1 MPRVDA
7 SAAIVM
13 AGLLIGCSVSTP
25 VPITPTPTLA
35 PTPTD
40 TEEPTPTDTPS
51 PTATVTPTP
60 LAVRTVKI
68 GNKPVSVVM
77 DPSGRQV
84 YVADEVGVIH
94 VVSTAGLR
102 VANEIKI
109 GNPTLSWLTISPRG
123 DRLFATTLDGS
134 VFVIDTTRAEIV
146 TRASLDSPLPVYRPM
161 TLAADSGRL
170 YIANSLSKS
179 PEMIAFEAQG
189 LGLIGRFGDARDPRL
204 AAINRAGNRLYV
216 PSYLDGM
223 VNVYSILPTQQ
234 TAPTLTSQ
242 VPINGGPTA
251 ANLNRDESQLYVSLG
266 IDPGIAVVNTRTLRV
281 EKMIQVPTTI
291 FAAITSPDGRRLVA
305 TSNISDYAYV
315 IDTAKNQML
324 EAFFIGQGPRGV
336 AISPDGRRAY
346 TANFLDGTIS
356 VFDLP

>member
-1 MPRVDA
+1 MIIVI
-7 SAAIVM
+7 AA
-13 AGLLIGCSVSTP
+13 LLAGCSAPTP
-25 VPITPTPTLA
+25 VPITPAPTLA

-51 PTATVTPTP
+51 PTATPTP
-60 LAVRTVKI
+60 ASAVQTLKI
-68 GNKPVSVVM
+68 GDKPVSIVM
-77 DPSGRQV
+77 DPSGRRV

-94 VVSTAGLR
+94 VVNTAGLR

-123 DRLFATTLDGS
+123 DRLFATTLDG
-134 VFVIDTTRAEIV
+134 FVLAIDTARAEIV
-146 TRASLDSPLPVYRPM
+146 SRASLDSQIPVYRPM
-161 TLAADSGRL
+161 TLAADANRV
-170 YIANSLSKS
+170 YIANALSKP
-179 PEMIAFEAQG
+179 PEMITFEAKG
-189 LGLIGRFGDARDPRL
+189 LGLISRFGDARDPRL

-216 PSYLDGM
+216 PSYLDDV
-223 VNVYSILPTQQ
+223 VNVYAILPDQP
-234 TAPTLTSQ
+234 APPTPAGQ
-242 VPINGGPTA
+242 VPIRGGPTA

-305 TSNISDYAYV
+305 TSNISDHAYV

-336 AISPDGRRAY
+336 AISPDSRTAY
-346 TANFLDGTIS
+346 TANYLDGTIS
-356 VFDLP
+356 VFNLP